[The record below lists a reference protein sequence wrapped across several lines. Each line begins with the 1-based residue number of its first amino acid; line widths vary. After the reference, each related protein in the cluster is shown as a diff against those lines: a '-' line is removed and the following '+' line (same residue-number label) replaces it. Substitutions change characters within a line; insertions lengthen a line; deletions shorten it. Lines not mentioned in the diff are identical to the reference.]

1 MIKYCQITR
10 GVLML
15 DIHLPLMLFVLA
27 LFLALVFLLNVML
40 FQPLVQYMDQR
51 DDSIA
56 KDLEATKGLSGN
68 SGELNAKAD
77 EIISTAKNE
86 AAAIR
91 QKAMD
96 DQKTVAMAKI
106 EAKQKELETEYGAFL
121 DRLRSD
127 KENLRN
133 ALLSQMPLF
142 KESLKA
148 KFSQF

>member
-1 MIKYCQITR
+1 
-10 GVLML
+10 ML

>member
-1 MIKYCQITR
+1 
-10 GVLML
+10 ML

-27 LFLALVFLLNVML
+27 LFLTLVVLLNTML
-40 FQPLVQYMDQR
+40 FQPLVRYMDER
-51 DDSIA
+51 DNSIA

-86 AAAIR
+86 AAGIR

-96 DQKTVAMAKI
+96 DQKMLAIAKI
-106 EAKQKELETEYGAFL
+106 EAKQKELEAEYNAFL
-121 DRLRSD
+121 DRLNSD